1 MKTSMTCAAGD
12 EIDSFQA
19 TFDFIA
25 GCDLAPAGLADSHA
39 TSAML
44 ELIGAFELNEDD
56 VSKSSDKMS
65 SVTSQDDVSSLVAS
79 APWPQVP
86 SQPTKR
92 RRRGAPR
99 KDEIVELRK
108 TASQLSHK
116 LQALKMSSIKLAE
129 AASRQNGASNSL
141 ATTLWKGIASR
152 QLNLRKETEERNAK
166 LREDVMEQ
174 AKCAT
179 NLKRMLKR
187 RYCEEMLELMPIHQR
202 GRKIFSQTPTDNER
216 IFKELL
222 EGTDTVYIGVDAL
235 LAKKG
240 MADLPCPG
248 RTHQAYPDAVNSLFF
263 ELLDK
268 TQVPFDTHTTADA
281 VWKTLSG
288 RKTRDG
294 EIVELKMCVQDTQQ
308 TDDVTTSHAQYA
320 CTAAGHAS
328 FVQERRAAR
337 RYVEDDRV
345 VFVCRDVIEP
355 TSRSLGCLGLLF
367 QETVVIVVRKGQAL
381 ASGGGT
387 ATIEKYLWTTRC
399 DEGKEAALMFRGA
412 AYMELAINGWNRR
425 FSNLTER
432 LENILFDDARMQLES
447 RK

>member
-1 MKTSMTCAAGD
+1 MTCAAGD

-166 LREDVMEQ
+166 LRGDVMEQ

-187 RYCEEMLELMPIHQR
+187 RYCEEVGAAEIN
-202 GRKIFSQTPTDNER
+202 GIGQTPTDNER

-222 EGTDTVYIGVDAL
+222 EGTDTVYTGVDAL

-294 EIVELKMCVQDTQQ
+294 EIVELK
-308 TDDVTTSHAQYA
+308 TTSPQAMHS
-320 CTAAGHAS
+320 T
-328 FVQERRAAR
+328 RALLLDMPPS
-337 RYVEDDRV
+337 YKNDEL
-345 VFVCRDVIEP
+345 
-355 TSRSLGCLGLLF
+355 LGDTLKMIGSCSSA
-367 QETVVIVVRKGQAL
+367 V
-381 ASGGGT
+381 
-387 ATIEKYLWTTRC
+387 
-399 DEGKEAALMFRGA
+399 M
-412 AYMELAINGWNRR
+412 
-425 FSNLTER
+425 
-432 LENILFDDARMQLES
+432 
-447 RK
+447 